1 MSISHPLSI
10 LLDAVPNALTLRNES
25 SSEIIAYAL
34 FLSFVLFSITKLLK
48 TDVFRS
54 LILANIKMR
63 TLPQFVNENYPVL
76 QLHTFIQLINYWLT
90 FSILLFILVES
101 NWGVT
106 TPTIFFIFVA
116 PLAFLLISLLSIGLT
131 NLLVGEPSVFR
142 RMAYFKVFSAELLSI
157 LFFILGLLWILTPFN
172 VNDLYNWLII
182 VLVFEFLLRTLKGLF
197 YVLTERVSWYYII
210 LYFCTLEI
218 LPLLIGFTIFKIE
231 FQV

>member
-10 LLDAVPNALTLRNES
+10 LLDAVPNALTLRDES

-54 LILANIKMR
+54 LIFANIKMR
-63 TLPQFVNENYPVL
+63 TLPQFVSENYPVL

-90 FSILLFILVES
+90 FSILLFVLIES
-101 NWGVT
+101 NWGLT
-106 TPTIFFIFVA
+106 TPTIFFIFVT

-172 VNDLYNWLII
+172 VNDLYDWLII